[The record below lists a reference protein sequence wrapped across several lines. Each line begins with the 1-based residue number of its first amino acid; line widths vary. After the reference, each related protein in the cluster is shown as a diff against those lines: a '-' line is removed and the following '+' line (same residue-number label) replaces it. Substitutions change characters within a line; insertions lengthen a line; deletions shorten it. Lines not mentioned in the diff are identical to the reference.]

1 MVSKNQI
8 IIYTIYIIIIIIII
22 TVFAII
28 IAFLNIT
35 KVHDIYFKKW
45 NELKKNEKL
54 SLLRLNWNPKIWNL
68 MLKENGIKYFP
79 KLYKKNFFKLTKD
92 QRKAVK
98 ELGYYLISW
107 TLNSYFY

>member
-1 MVSKNQI
+1 
-8 IIYTIYIIIIIIII
+8 
-22 TVFAII
+22 
-28 IAFLNIT
+28 
-35 KVHDIYFKKW
+35 
-45 NELKKNEKL
+45 
-54 SLLRLNWNPKIWNL
+54 